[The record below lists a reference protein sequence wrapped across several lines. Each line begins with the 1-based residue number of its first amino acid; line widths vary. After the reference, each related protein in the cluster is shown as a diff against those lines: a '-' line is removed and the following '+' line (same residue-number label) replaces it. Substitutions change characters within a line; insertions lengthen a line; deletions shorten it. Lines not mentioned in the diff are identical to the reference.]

1 MERRG
6 LAVIGALVAAS
17 FNLSAV
23 AVSLAVPT
31 FTATRFADLI
41 RFEAEGVVSLQVRV
55 YDLAETILWDSDVLL
70 GDMVDWDRT
79 DTFGERV
86 ANGLYV
92 YHVQGWDAV
101 GSPTLDKTGKV
112 ALLPGDQVELR
123 SAPVPVPVR
132 GDSAADRDEGTITQP
147 MGLGDH
153 PIYGSMRIGT
163 TSGGYMLRVEGDVN
177 GGQGVMVDN
186 PNTGTSAYTF
196 FTLMNDLNHAL
207 QLHVFGENYSSSSLA
222 DKARLRASGTDGLIL
237 ATSDPAPI
245 EFQIDDST
253 RMVLD
258 DSGNVGVGTTSPSQ
272 ELDVAG
278 DINMTGFLYRNGT
291 TLLHNDAANY
301 NTFVGRNA
309 GNQTMTGAENT
320 GMGDSALSS
329 LTSGNANTALGE
341 NALITNEDGS
351 WNTALGD
358 DSLFSNVSGNWNT
371 GVGDNVLVANTLGDA
386 NTAVG
391 RKALEDSANDNNT
404 AIGCE
409 ALLDLTSGS
418 NNTALG
424 HAAGQY
430 CTTGSHNVYIS
441 NGGTNESNTTR
452 IGDANQTRTF
462 ISGIYGVAVAG
473 GSQVVVDSNGQLGNA
488 GISSREF
495 KRDIADIGSTSELLY
510 DLRPVSFF
518 YREELDPVGVPQYGL
533 IAEEVAE
540 VAPEL
545 VLADEFGNPESVR
558 YNLLA
563 PLLVE
568 ELQRKDEEIRDLR
581 SQIEALQGQVRDMLQ
596 RLDAIESVL
605 SP

>member
-1 MERRG
+1 MERRQRRRALWVVLAVLVG
-6 LAVIGALVAAS
+6 LAATVAPLLAIAGSDGA
-17 FNLSAV
+17 
-23 AVSLAVPT
+23 T

-207 QLHVFGENYSSSSLA
+207 QLHIFGENYSSSSLA

-258 DSGNVGVGTTSPSQ
+258 DSGNVGIGTTNATDRLTIQGASGNLIACYPDSSRAAGAAVFRV
-272 ELDVAG
+272 ESDGDVYADGTAYAEDFVVGGGADVAER
-278 DINMTGFLYRNGT
+278 I
-291 TLLHNDAANY
+291 
-301 NTFVGRNA
+301 
-309 GNQTMTGAENT
+309 
-320 GMGDSALSS
+320 
-329 LTSGNANTALGE
+329 
-341 NALITNEDGS
+341 
-351 WNTALGD
+351 
-358 DSLFSNVSGNWNT
+358 NVSEW
-371 GVGDNVLVANTLGDA
+371 VEAGDVVEIDPEHIGFF
-386 NTAVG
+386 
-391 RKALEDSANDNNT
+391 RKADGAYS
-404 AIGCE
+404 
-409 ALLDLTSGS
+409 
-418 NNTALG
+418 
-424 HAAGQY
+424 
-430 CTTGSHNVYIS
+430 
-441 NGGTNESNTTR
+441 R
-452 IGDANQTRTF
+452 R
-462 ISGIYGVAVAG
+462 VAG
-473 GSQVVVDSNGQLGNA
+473 IISTSPGVILGNA
-488 GISSREF
+488 SDPASDEWS
-495 KRDIADIGSTSELLY
+495 DN
-510 DLRPVSFF
+510 RPVLAIAG
-518 YREELDPVGVPQYGL
+518 RVPVKVTTENGT
-533 IAEEVAE
+533 IAVG
-540 VAPEL
+540 
-545 VLADEFGNPESVR
+545 D
-558 YNLLA
+558 
-563 PLLVE
+563 LLVSSSVPGVAMKGDPSMSIGAVVGKAME
-568 ELQRKDEEIRDLR
+568 SLESGEGTIMAQVTLR
-581 SQIEALQGQVRDMLQ
+581 
-596 RLDAIESVL
+596 
-605 SP
+605 